1 MKGESLDG
9 PLSHTAC
16 NSPEACVY
24 LPWRRA
30 KNKRNNG
37 VTSNFYILEG
47 AQYMYFSAIGMNA
60 SDNRSKKF
68 QRMLA
73 HVSARTMRV
82 RLVFSM
88 VNFVFPS

>member
-1 MKGESLDG
+1 
-9 PLSHTAC
+9 
-16 NSPEACVY
+16 
-24 LPWRRA
+24 
-30 KNKRNNG
+30 
-37 VTSNFYILEG
+37 
-47 AQYMYFSAIGMNA
+47 MYFSAIGMNA